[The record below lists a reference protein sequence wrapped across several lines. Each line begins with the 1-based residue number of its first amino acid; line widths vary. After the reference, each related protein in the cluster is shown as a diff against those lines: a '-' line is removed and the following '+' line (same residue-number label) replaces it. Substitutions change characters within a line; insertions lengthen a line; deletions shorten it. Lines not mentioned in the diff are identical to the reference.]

1 MLASYQEQ
9 LIFLCNNSS
18 CHGIIVWCSLTLT
31 NSFRMKITQDTQTYL
46 ECKKSAL
53 VGYIVA
59 GLLMIGGV
67 VAVILMLMKSASN
80 WWLGLIALAIGI
92 AILLLNKSITLIA
105 DGNLR
110 QIRIAKKSLL
120 GASDNSYSFND
131 IKEVMIEEDRDYE
144 RDSDGDRKERI
155 TYVLIFNFNNG
166 YQEAINLSSGSSN
179 FSAGG
184 LNMSRFSQN
193 NAVMRIGQRM
203 AEVIGV
209 PFNHKRLG
217 DMDIGD
223 VVSSVGE
230 VIKQV
235 KQAKQDNQNPPQA

>member
-1 MLASYQEQ
+1 
-9 LIFLCNNSS
+9 
-18 CHGIIVWCSLTLT
+18 
-31 NSFRMKITQDTQTYL
+31 MKITQDTQTYL

-53 VGYIVA
+53 VGYIVS
-59 GLLMIGGV
+59 GLLMVGGV
-67 VAVILMLMKSASN
+67 ATVIIMLMQSASQ

-92 AILLLNKSITLIA
+92 AILLLNKSITLTA
-105 DGNLR
+105 DGNVR

-120 GASDNSYSFND
+120 GASDNAYSFND

-166 YQEAINLSSGSSN
+166 YQEAINLARSSSSL
-179 FSAGG
+179 GG

-209 PFNHKRLG
+209 PFNHKRRG

-230 VIKQV
+230 VIRQV
-235 KQAKQDNQNPPQA
+235 KQAKQDNQNPPHA

>member
-1 MLASYQEQ
+1 
-9 LIFLCNNSS
+9 
-18 CHGIIVWCSLTLT
+18 
-31 NSFRMKITQDTQTYL
+31 MKITQDTQTYL

-53 VGYIVA
+53 VGYIVS
-59 GLLMIGGV
+59 GLLMVGGV
-67 VAVILMLMKSASN
+67 VAVIVMFMQSASN

-92 AILLLNKSITLIA
+92 AILLLNQSITLVA

-120 GASDNSYSFND
+120 GASDNAYSFND

-144 RDSDGDRKERI
+144 RDSDGDRKMRI

-166 YQEAINLSSGSSN
+166 YQEAINLKRSSSSV
-179 FSAGG
+179 GG

-193 NAVMRIGQRM
+193 NAVMKIGQRM

-209 PFNHKRLG
+209 PFNHKRRG

>member
-1 MLASYQEQ
+1 
-9 LIFLCNNSS
+9 
-18 CHGIIVWCSLTLT
+18 
-31 NSFRMKITQDTQTYL
+31 MKITQDTQTYL

-67 VAVILMLMKSASN
+67 VAVILMLIQSASD
-80 WWLGLIALAIGI
+80 WWLGLIALAIGV
-92 AILLLNKSITLIA
+92 AVLLLNKSITLIA

-110 QIRIAKKSLL
+110 QIRIAIKSLL

-131 IKEVMIEEDRDYE
+131 IKDVMIEEDRDYE

-184 LNMSRFSQN
+184 INMSRFSQN

-209 PFNHKRLG
+209 PFNHKRRG

>member
-1 MLASYQEQ
+1 
-9 LIFLCNNSS
+9 
-18 CHGIIVWCSLTLT
+18 
-31 NSFRMKITQDTQTYL
+31 MKITQDTQTYL

-53 VGYIVA
+53 VGYIVS
-59 GLLMIGGV
+59 GLLMLGGV
-67 VAVILMLMKSASN
+67 AAVIIMLLQSASQ
-80 WWLGLIALAIGI
+80 WWLGLIALAIGV
-92 AILLLNKSITLIA
+92 AILLLNKSITLTA
-105 DGNLR
+105 DGNVR

-120 GASDNSYSFND
+120 GASDNAYSFND

-166 YQEAINLSSGSSN
+166 YQEAINLARSSSSV
-179 FSAGG
+179 GG

-209 PFNHKRLG
+209 PFNHKRRG

-230 VIKQV
+230 VIRQV
-235 KQAKQDNQNPPQA
+235 KQAKQDNQNPPHA

>member
-1 MLASYQEQ
+1 
-9 LIFLCNNSS
+9 
-18 CHGIIVWCSLTLT
+18 
-31 NSFRMKITQDTQTYL
+31 MKITQDTQTYL

-53 VGYIVA
+53 VGYIFA

-67 VAVILMLMKSASN
+67 VAVILMLIQSASD
-80 WWLGLIALAIGI
+80 WWFGLIALAIGI
-92 AILLLNKSITLIA
+92 VILLLNKSITLIA

-120 GASDNSYSFND
+120 GASDNAYSFSD

-166 YQEAINLSSGSSN
+166 YQEAIKLSSGSSN
-179 FSAGG
+179 FSVGG
-184 LNMSRFSQN
+184 INMSRFSQN
-193 NAVMRIGQRM
+193 NAMMRIGQRM

-209 PFNHKRLG
+209 PFNHKRRG

-235 KQAKQDNQNPPQA
+235 KQAKQDHQNPPQV

>member
-1 MLASYQEQ
+1 
-9 LIFLCNNSS
+9 
-18 CHGIIVWCSLTLT
+18 
-31 NSFRMKITQDTQTYL
+31 MKITQDTQTYL

-67 VAVILMLMKSASN
+67 VAVILMLIQSASD
-80 WWLGLIALAIGI
+80 WWLGLIALAIGV
-92 AILLLNKSITLIA
+92 AVLLLNKSITLIA
-105 DGNLR
+105 DVNIR

-131 IKEVMIEEDRDYE
+131 IKDVMIEEDRDYE

-155 TYVLIFNFNNG
+155 TFVLIFNFNNG

-184 LNMSRFSQN
+184 INMSRFSQN

-209 PFNHKRLG
+209 PFNHKRRG

>member
-1 MLASYQEQ
+1 
-9 LIFLCNNSS
+9 
-18 CHGIIVWCSLTLT
+18 
-31 NSFRMKITQDTQTYL
+31 MKITQDTQTYL

-131 IKEVMIEEDRDYE
+131 IKEVMIEEDRDYD

-235 KQAKQDNQNPPQA
+235 KQAKHDNQNPPQA

>member
-1 MLASYQEQ
+1 
-9 LIFLCNNSS
+9 
-18 CHGIIVWCSLTLT
+18 
-31 NSFRMKITQDTQTYL
+31 MKITQDTQTYL

-67 VAVILMLMKSASN
+67 VAVILMLIQSASD
-80 WWLGLIALAIGI
+80 WWLGLIALTIGVV
-92 AILLLNKSITLIA
+92 ILLLNKSITLIA

-120 GASDNSYSFND
+120 GASDNAYSFND

-144 RDSDGDRKERI
+144 RDSDGDRKMRI

-166 YQEAINLSSGSSN
+166 YQEAIKLSSGSSN
-179 FSAGG
+179 FSVGG
-184 LNMSRFSQN
+184 INMSRFSQN
-193 NAVMRIGQRM
+193 NAMMRIGQRM

-209 PFNHKRLG
+209 PFNHKRRG

-235 KQAKQDNQNPPQA
+235 KQAKQDHQNPPQA

>member
-1 MLASYQEQ
+1 
-9 LIFLCNNSS
+9 
-18 CHGIIVWCSLTLT
+18 
-31 NSFRMKITQDTQTYL
+31 MKITQDTQTYL

-67 VAVILMLMKSASN
+67 VAVILMLIQSASD
-80 WWLGLIALAIGI
+80 WWLGLIALIIGVV
-92 AILLLNKSITLIA
+92 ILLLNKSITLIA

-110 QIRIAKKSLL
+110 QIRIAIKSLL

-166 YQEAINLSSGSSN
+166 YQEAIKLSSGSSN
-179 FSAGG
+179 FSVGG
-184 LNMSRFSQN
+184 INMSRFSQN
-193 NAVMRIGQRM
+193 NAMMRIGQRM

-209 PFNHKRLG
+209 PFNHKRRG

-235 KQAKQDNQNPPQA
+235 KQAKQDHQNPPQA

>member
-1 MLASYQEQ
+1 
-9 LIFLCNNSS
+9 
-18 CHGIIVWCSLTLT
+18 
-31 NSFRMKITQDTQTYL
+31 MKITQDTQTYL

-53 VGYIVA
+53 VGYIVS
-59 GLLMIGGV
+59 GLLLVGGV
-67 VAVILMLMKSASN
+67 ATVIIMLMQSASQ
-80 WWLGLIALAIGI
+80 WWLGLIALAIGV
-92 AILLLNKSITLIA
+92 AILLLNKSITLTA
-105 DGNLR
+105 DGNVR

-120 GASDNSYSFND
+120 GASDNAYSFND

-166 YQEAINLSSGSSN
+166 YQEAINLTRSSSSV
-179 FSAGG
+179 GG

-209 PFNHKRLG
+209 PFNHKRRG

-230 VIKQV
+230 VIRQV
-235 KQAKQDNQNPPQA
+235 KQAKQENQNPPHA

>member
-1 MLASYQEQ
+1 
-9 LIFLCNNSS
+9 
-18 CHGIIVWCSLTLT
+18 
-31 NSFRMKITQDTQTYL
+31 MKITQDTQTYL

-67 VAVILMLMKSASN
+67 IAVILMLIQSASD
-80 WWLGLIALAIGI
+80 WWFGLIALAIGI
-92 AILLLNKSITLIA
+92 VILLLNKSITLIA

-120 GASDNSYSFND
+120 GASDNAYSFND

-166 YQEAINLSSGSSN
+166 YQEAINLTRSSSSN
-179 FSAGG
+179 VSAGG

-209 PFNHKRLG
+209 PFNHKRRG

-235 KQAKQDNQNPPQA
+235 KQAKQDHQNPPQA

>member
-1 MLASYQEQ
+1 
-9 LIFLCNNSS
+9 
-18 CHGIIVWCSLTLT
+18 
-31 NSFRMKITQDTQTYL
+31 MKITQDTQTYL

-67 VAVILMLMKSASN
+67 VAVILMLIQSASD

-92 AILLLNKSITLIA
+92 VILLLNKSITLIA

-120 GASDNSYSFND
+120 GASDNAYSFND

-166 YQEAINLSSGSSN
+166 YQEAINLTRSSSSV
-179 FSAGG
+179 GG

-209 PFNHKRLG
+209 PFNHKRRG

-230 VIKQV
+230 VIRQV
-235 KQAKQDNQNPPQA
+235 KQAKQDNQNPPHA

>member
-1 MLASYQEQ
+1 
-9 LIFLCNNSS
+9 
-18 CHGIIVWCSLTLT
+18 
-31 NSFRMKITQDTQTYL
+31 MKITQDTQTYL

-67 VAVILMLMKSASN
+67 VAVILMLIQSASD

-92 AILLLNKSITLIA
+92 VILLLNKSITLIA

-110 QIRIAKKSLL
+110 QIRIAIKSLL

-131 IKEVMIEEDRDYE
+131 IKDVM
-144 RDSDGDRKERI
+144 
-155 TYVLIFNFNNG
+155 IFNFNNG
-166 YQEAINLSSGSSN
+166 YQEAIKLSSGSSN
-179 FSAGG
+179 FSVGG
-184 LNMSRFSQN
+184 INMSRFSQN
-193 NAVMRIGQRM
+193 NAMMRIGQRM

-209 PFNHKRLG
+209 PFNHKRRG

-235 KQAKQDNQNPPQA
+235 KQAKQDHQNPPQA

>member
-1 MLASYQEQ
+1 
-9 LIFLCNNSS
+9 
-18 CHGIIVWCSLTLT
+18 
-31 NSFRMKITQDTQTYL
+31 MKITQDTQTYL

-53 VGYIVA
+53 VGYIVS
-59 GLLMIGGV
+59 GLLMLGGV
-67 VAVILMLMKSASN
+67 AAVIIMLLQSASQ
-80 WWLGLIALAIGI
+80 WWLGLIALAIGV
-92 AILLLNKSITLIA
+92 AILLLNKSITLTA
-105 DGNLR
+105 DGNVR

-120 GASDNSYSFND
+120 GASDNAYSFND

-166 YQEAINLSSGSSN
+166 YQEAINLTRSSSSV
-179 FSAGG
+179 GG

-209 PFNHKRLG
+209 PFNHKRRG

-223 VVSSVGE
+223 VVSSVGQ
-230 VIKQV
+230 VIRQV
-235 KQAKQDNQNPPQA
+235 KQAKQDNQNPPHS

>member
-1 MLASYQEQ
+1 
-9 LIFLCNNSS
+9 
-18 CHGIIVWCSLTLT
+18 
-31 NSFRMKITQDTQTYL
+31 MKITQDTQTYL

-53 VGYIVA
+53 VGYIVS
-59 GLLMIGGV
+59 GLLMVGGV
-67 VAVILMLMKSASN
+67 AAVILMLMQSASQ
-80 WWLGLIALAIGI
+80 WWLGLIALVIGI
-92 AILLLNKSITLIA
+92 VILLLNKSITLIA
-105 DGNLR
+105 DGNIR

-131 IKEVMIEEDRDYE
+131 IKYVMIEEDRDYD

-166 YQEAINLSSGSSN
+166 YQEAINLRPGTSSN
-179 FSAGG
+179 VSVGG

-209 PFNHKRLG
+209 PFNHKRRG

>member
-1 MLASYQEQ
+1 
-9 LIFLCNNSS
+9 
-18 CHGIIVWCSLTLT
+18 
-31 NSFRMKITQDTQTYL
+31 MKITQDTQTYL

-67 VAVILMLMKSASN
+67 VAVILMLIQSASD
-80 WWLGLIALAIGI
+80 WWLGLIALAIGVV
-92 AILLLNKSITLIA
+92 ILLLNKSITLIA

-120 GASDNSYSFND
+120 GASDNAYSFND

-144 RDSDGDRKERI
+144 RDSDGDRKMRI

-166 YQEAINLSSGSSN
+166 YQEAINLKRSSSSV
-179 FSAGG
+179 GG
-184 LNMSRFSQN
+184 INMSRFSQN

-209 PFNHKRLG
+209 PFNHKRRG

>member
-1 MLASYQEQ
+1 
-9 LIFLCNNSS
+9 
-18 CHGIIVWCSLTLT
+18 
-31 NSFRMKITQDTQTYL
+31 MKITQDTQTYL

-53 VGYIVA
+53 VGYIVS
-59 GLLMIGGV
+59 GLLMLGGV
-67 VAVILMLMKSASN
+67 AAVIIMLLQSASQ
-80 WWLGLIALAIGI
+80 WWLGLIALAIGV
-92 AILLLNKSITLIA
+92 AILLLNKSITLTA
-105 DGNLR
+105 DGNVR

-120 GASDNSYSFND
+120 GASDNAYSFNN
-131 IKEVMIEEDRDYE
+131 IKEVMIEENRDYE

-166 YQEAINLSSGSSN
+166 YQEAINLIRSSSSV
-179 FSAGG
+179 GG

-209 PFNHKRLG
+209 PFNHKRRG

-230 VIKQV
+230 VIRQV
-235 KQAKQDNQNPPQA
+235 KQAKQDNQNPPHA

>member
-1 MLASYQEQ
+1 
-9 LIFLCNNSS
+9 
-18 CHGIIVWCSLTLT
+18 
-31 NSFRMKITQDTQTYL
+31 MKITQDTQTYL

-67 VAVILMLMKSASN
+67 VAVILMLIQSASD

-92 AILLLNKSITLIA
+92 VILLLNKSITLIA

-120 GASDNSYSFND
+120 GASDNAYSFND

-144 RDSDGDRKERI
+144 RDSDGDRKMRI

-166 YQEAINLSSGSSN
+166 YQEAINLKRSSSSV
-179 FSAGG
+179 GG

-193 NAVMRIGQRM
+193 NAMMRIGQRM

-209 PFNHKRLG
+209 PFNHKRRG

>member
-1 MLASYQEQ
+1 
-9 LIFLCNNSS
+9 
-18 CHGIIVWCSLTLT
+18 
-31 NSFRMKITQDTQTYL
+31 MKITQDTQTYL

-53 VGYIVA
+53 VGYIVS
-59 GLLMIGGV
+59 GLLMLGGV
-67 VAVILMLMKSASN
+67 AAVIIMLLQSASQ

-110 QIRIAKKSLL
+110 QIRISKKSLL
-120 GASDNSYSFND
+120 GAFDNAYSFND

-166 YQEAINLSSGSSN
+166 YQEAINLTRSSSSV
-179 FSAGG
+179 GG

-209 PFNHKRLG
+209 PFNHKRRG

-230 VIKQV
+230 VIRQV
-235 KQAKQDNQNPPQA
+235 KQAKQDNQNPPHS

>member
-1 MLASYQEQ
+1 
-9 LIFLCNNSS
+9 
-18 CHGIIVWCSLTLT
+18 
-31 NSFRMKITQDTQTYL
+31 MKITQDTQTYL

-53 VGYIVA
+53 VGYIVS
-59 GLLMIGGV
+59 GLLMLGGV
-67 VAVILMLMKSASN
+67 AAVIIMLLQSASQ
-80 WWLGLIALAIGI
+80 WWLGLIALAIGV
-92 AILLLNKSITLIA
+92 AILLLNKSITLTA
-105 DGNLR
+105 DGNVR

-120 GASDNSYSFND
+120 GASDNAYSFND

-166 YQEAINLSSGSSN
+166 YQEAINLTGGSSSN
-179 FSAGG
+179 VSVGG

-193 NAVMRIGQRM
+193 NAMMRIGQRM

-209 PFNHKRLG
+209 PFNHKRRG
-217 DMDIGD
+217 DMDLGD
-223 VVSSVGE
+223 VVNSVGE

-235 KQAKQDNQNPPQA
+235 KQANQHNQSPPHA

>member
-1 MLASYQEQ
+1 
-9 LIFLCNNSS
+9 
-18 CHGIIVWCSLTLT
+18 
-31 NSFRMKITQDTQTYL
+31 MKITQDTQTYL

-59 GLLMIGGV
+59 GLLIIGGV
-67 VAVILMLMKSASN
+67 VAVIVMLIQSASD

-92 AILLLNKSITLIA
+92 VILLLNKSITLIA
-105 DGNLR
+105 DANLR
-110 QIRIAKKSLL
+110 QIRIAIKSLL

-155 TYVLIFNFNNG
+155 AFVLIFNFNNG
-166 YQEAINLSSGSSN
+166 YQEAINLVRSSSSV
-179 FSAGG
+179 GG

-209 PFNHKRLG
+209 PFNHKRRG

>member
-1 MLASYQEQ
+1 MVGG
-9 LIFLCNNSS
+9 LI
-18 CHGIIVWCSLTLT
+18 
-31 NSFRMKITQDTQTYL
+31 
-46 ECKKSAL
+46 
-53 VGYIVA
+53 
-59 GLLMIGGV
+59 
-67 VAVILMLMKSASN
+67 AVILMLMKSASN

-166 YQEAINLSSGSSN
+166 YQEAINFSSGSSN

-235 KQAKQDNQNPPQA
+235 KQAKQDNQNPAQA

>member
-1 MLASYQEQ
+1 
-9 LIFLCNNSS
+9 
-18 CHGIIVWCSLTLT
+18 
-31 NSFRMKITQDTQTYL
+31 MKITQDTQTYL

-67 VAVILMLMKSASN
+67 VAVILMLIQSASD
-80 WWLGLIALAIGI
+80 WWFGLIALAIGI
-92 AILLLNKSITLIA
+92 VILLLNKSITLIA

-120 GASDNSYSFND
+120 GASDNAYSFSD

-166 YQEAINLSSGSSN
+166 YQEAIKLSSGSSN
-179 FSAGG
+179 FSVGG
-184 LNMSRFSQN
+184 INMSRFSQN
-193 NAVMRIGQRM
+193 NAMMRIGQRM

-209 PFNHKRLG
+209 PFNHKRRG

-235 KQAKQDNQNPPQA
+235 KQAKQDHQNPPQV

>member
-1 MLASYQEQ
+1 
-9 LIFLCNNSS
+9 
-18 CHGIIVWCSLTLT
+18 
-31 NSFRMKITQDTQTYL
+31 MKITQDNQTYL

-67 VAVILMLMKSASN
+67 VAVILMLIQSASD
-80 WWLGLIALAIGI
+80 WWLGLIALAIGV
-92 AILLLNKSITLIA
+92 AVLLLNKSITLIA

-110 QIRIAKKSLL
+110 QIRIAIKSLL

-179 FSAGG
+179 FSVGG
-184 LNMSRFSQN
+184 INMSRFSQN
-193 NAVMRIGQRM
+193 NAMMRIGQRM

-209 PFNHKRLG
+209 PFNHKRRG

-235 KQAKQDNQNPPQA
+235 KQAKQDHQNPPQA

>member
-1 MLASYQEQ
+1 
-9 LIFLCNNSS
+9 
-18 CHGIIVWCSLTLT
+18 
-31 NSFRMKITQDTQTYL
+31 MKITQDTQTYL

-67 VAVILMLMKSASN
+67 VAVILMLIQSASD
-80 WWLGLIALAIGI
+80 WWFGLIALAIGI
-92 AILLLNKSITLIA
+92 VILLLNKSITLIA

-120 GASDNSYSFND
+120 GASDNAYSFND

-144 RDSDGDRKERI
+144 RDSDGDRKMRI

-166 YQEAINLSSGSSN
+166 YQEAINLKRSSSSV
-179 FSAGG
+179 GG
-184 LNMSRFSQN
+184 INMSRFSQN

-209 PFNHKRLG
+209 PFNHKRRG

-235 KQAKQDNQNPPQA
+235 KQAKQDNQNRPQA

>member
-1 MLASYQEQ
+1 
-9 LIFLCNNSS
+9 
-18 CHGIIVWCSLTLT
+18 
-31 NSFRMKITQDTQTYL
+31 MKITQDTQTYL

-59 GLLMIGGV
+59 GLLMVGGV
-67 VAVILMLMKSASN
+67 VAVTVMFMQSASN

-105 DGNLR
+105 DANLR
-110 QIRIAKKSLL
+110 QIRIVKKSLL

-131 IKEVMIEEDRDYE
+131 IKDVMIEEDRNYE
-144 RDSDGDRKERI
+144 RDSDGDRKEKI

-179 FSAGG
+179 FSVGG
-184 LNMSRFSQN
+184 LNMNRFSQN

-235 KQAKQDNQNPPQA
+235 KQAKQDHQNPPQA

>member
-1 MLASYQEQ
+1 
-9 LIFLCNNSS
+9 
-18 CHGIIVWCSLTLT
+18 
-31 NSFRMKITQDTQTYL
+31 MKITQDTQTYL

-67 VAVILMLMKSASN
+67 VAVILMLIQSASD
-80 WWLGLIALAIGI
+80 WWLGLIALVIGVV
-92 AILLLNKSITLIA
+92 ILLLNKSITLIA

-120 GASDNSYSFND
+120 GASDNAYSFND

-144 RDSDGDRKERI
+144 RDSDGDRKMRI

-166 YQEAINLSSGSSN
+166 YQEAINLKRSSSSV
-179 FSAGG
+179 GG

-209 PFNHKRLG
+209 PFNHKRRG

-235 KQAKQDNQNPPQA
+235 KQAKQDHQNPPQA

>member
-1 MLASYQEQ
+1 
-9 LIFLCNNSS
+9 
-18 CHGIIVWCSLTLT
+18 
-31 NSFRMKITQDTQTYL
+31 MKITQDTQTYL

-59 GLLMIGGV
+59 GLLIIGGV
-67 VAVILMLMKSASN
+67 VTVTVMFMQSASN

-105 DGNLR
+105 DANLR

-120 GASDNSYSFND
+120 GASDNAYSFND
-131 IKEVMIEEDRDYE
+131 IKDVMIEEDRDYD

-166 YQEAINLSSGSSN
+166 YQEAINLTPGTSSN
-179 FSAGG
+179 VSVGG
-184 LNMSRFSQN
+184 LNMNRFSQN

-209 PFNHKRLG
+209 PFNHKRRG

-235 KQAKQDNQNPPQA
+235 KQAK

>member
-1 MLASYQEQ
+1 
-9 LIFLCNNSS
+9 
-18 CHGIIVWCSLTLT
+18 
-31 NSFRMKITQDTQTYL
+31 MKITQDTQTYL

-144 RDSDGDRKERI
+144 RDSDGDRKEKI

-166 YQEAINLSSGSSN
+166 YQEAINLTGGSSSN
-179 FSAGG
+179 VSVGG

>member
-1 MLASYQEQ
+1 
-9 LIFLCNNSS
+9 
-18 CHGIIVWCSLTLT
+18 
-31 NSFRMKITQDTQTYL
+31 MKITQDTQTYL

-67 VAVILMLMKSASN
+67 VAVILMSIQSASD
-80 WWLGLIALAIGI
+80 WWFGLIALAIGI
-92 AILLLNKSITLIA
+92 VILLLNKSITLIA

-120 GASDNSYSFND
+120 GASDNAYSFND
-131 IKEVMIEEDRDYE
+131 FKEVMIEEDRDYE
-144 RDSDGDRKERI
+144 RDSDGDRKMRI

-166 YQEAINLSSGSSN
+166 YQEAIKLSSGSSN
-179 FSAGG
+179 FSVGG
-184 LNMSRFSQN
+184 INMSRFSQN

-209 PFNHKRLG
+209 PFNHKRRG

-235 KQAKQDNQNPPQA
+235 KQAKQDNQSPPHA

>member
-1 MLASYQEQ
+1 
-9 LIFLCNNSS
+9 
-18 CHGIIVWCSLTLT
+18 
-31 NSFRMKITQDTQTYL
+31 MKITQDTQTYL

-53 VGYIVA
+53 VGYIVS
-59 GLLMIGGV
+59 GLLMVGGV
-67 VAVILMLMKSASN
+67 AAVIIMLLQSASQ
-80 WWLGLIALAIGI
+80 WWLGLIALAIGV
-92 AILLLNKSITLIA
+92 AILLLNKSITLTA
-105 DGNLR
+105 DGNVR

-120 GASDNSYSFND
+120 GASDNAYSFND

-166 YQEAINLSSGSSN
+166 YQEAINLARSSSSV
-179 FSAGG
+179 GG

-209 PFNHKRLG
+209 PFNHKRRG

-230 VIKQV
+230 VIRQV
-235 KQAKQDNQNPPQA
+235 KQAKQDNQNPPHA